1 MTTHTQSDSNML
13 LANLKQ
19 TFPGNYQLKKHGK
32 SFHFAQRFI
41 PKSTTR
47 AIQALYEICRLID
60 NIADC
65 EHTDHAHT
73 LKKLDQVKDCIRA
86 HDQNGL
92 TTITENHQ
100 VKTTSLYLLL
110 TGARRDV
117 SMTQVATMDQLVEYC
132 YQVAGTVGLMMCDL
146 MDIQSTQARLHAI
159 DLGIAMQLTNIAR
172 DVWQDSLLGRIY
184 LPADHIGICQ
194 ATDLRTAEKGQQ
206 ARIEKSIVALLNQAN
221 TFYKSGFN
229 GLEFIPSQH
238 RFAIY
243 VAAKLYQHIGLK
255 IKQRTPHCHP
265 QKAYVSFPHKCFLA
279 TQCAARYWTA
289 PSHPEAVTQPHDS
302 DLFRNLSFFEGAL

>member
-1 MTTHTQSDSNML
+1 MTKDIQSDSNRL
-13 LANLKQ
+13 LAHLKQ

-41 PKSTTR
+41 PKSTTS
-47 AIQALYEICRLID
+47 AIQSLYEVCRLID

-65 EHTDHAHT
+65 EHTDHTHT

-86 HDQNGL
+86 HDHNGL
-92 TTITENHQ
+92 TAITDNHQ

-117 SMTQVATMDQLVEYC
+117 SMTQIATMDQLVEYC

-146 MDIQSTQARLHAI
+146 MGIQSTQARLHAI

-172 DVWQDSLLGRIY
+172 DVWQDSLLERIY
-184 LPADHIGICQ
+184 LPAEHIGICQ
-194 ATDLRTAEKGQQ
+194 AMELRTAEKGQN
-206 ARIEKSIVALLNQAN
+206 ARIEKSILELLHQAN
-221 TFYKSGFN
+221 IFYKSGFN

-243 VAAKLYQHIGLK
+243 VAGKLYQRIGHQ
-255 IKQRTPHCHP
+255 IKQRKPHCHP
-265 QKAYVSFPHKCFLA
+265 QKAYVSFAHKCVLA
-279 TQCAARYWTA
+279 TQCAARYWGA
-289 PSHPEAVTQPHDS
+289 PSQPEAVTQPHDS
-302 DLFRNLSFFEGAL
+302 DLFRNLGFFEGAL